1 MTILGIHDGHNA
13 SAALMTNGKIQ
24 MVVQEERVTK
34 EKNRSGFPAR
44 AIELI
49 LKTHGI
55 SAPQIDKIGMNGA
68 YMPKDMNRQQIL
80 EYYDSLCRGSLLSA
94 SLLKN
99 RLKNIPAIARPFEQ
113 RNRDA
118 RRANLKNMNLDAAR
132 AEFIDHHLLHAS
144 SAYYGCGNFE
154 DDILVLTNDG
164 AGDRICATVNIG
176 SKGKLKRIAEV
187 HENHSVG
194 ILYAV
199 FTFLTG
205 MVPLEHEYKLMGMA
219 PYADKKGTRK
229 IADLFWNM
237 FEFAEDGLTWQF
249 KAGYSV
255 FASIRMFKE
264 FMYLKRFDHL
274 MGGLQLFIEEF
285 MTRWVAAAVKK
296 TGIRKIALAGG
307 TFMNVKA
314 NQKIMNMDAV
324 ESIFVFP
331 SSGDESNAIGAC
343 YYLAATNGM
352 LNKLTP
358 LQDIYWGISYSNE
371 DIKSRFDRYK
381 FSKHRYKIDYIEDI
395 EKKVSSLLKDGHVV
409 ARFKGKEEFGARS
422 LGNRALLANPSKPD
436 VIKEINEMIKNRD
449 FWMPFASS
457 VIDYD
462 LARYVKINGKNSP
475 HYMIMT
481 YDTTADA
488 SDLEGGRHPYDK
500 TIRPQL
506 VTRAHNPSYWSLI
519 DEFKKQTGI
528 GGLVNTSL
536 NLHGLPLVHE
546 PEDAFHIL
554 EESRLKFLASEN
566 YLIEKLDY

>member
-13 SAALMTNGKIQ
+13 SAALMTDGKIQ

-34 EKNRSGFPAR
+34 EKNRSGFPSR

-55 SAPQIDKIGMNGA
+55 TAEQVDKIGMNGA

-80 EYYDSLCRGSLLSA
+80 GYYDSLCRSSLLSA

-99 RLKNIPAIARPFEQ
+99 RLKNIPVIARPFEQ

-118 RRANLKNMNLDAAR
+118 RLANLRKNDLDASS

-144 SAYYGCGNFE
+144 SAYYGFGNFE

-237 FEFAEDGLTWQF
+237 FEFSDDGLTWKF

-255 FASIRMFKE
+255 FASMRMFRN

-285 MTRWVAAAVKK
+285 MTRWVEAAVKK

-314 NQKIMNMDAV
+314 NQKIMNMDTID
-324 ESIFVFP
+324 SIFIFP

-343 YYLAATNGM
+343 YYLAAKHGM
-352 LNKLTP
+352 LKSMTP

-371 DIKSRFDRYK
+371 DIKTRFDQYK
-381 FSKHRYKIDYIEDI
+381 FSKYGYKIEYVEAI
-395 EKKVSSLLKDGHVV
+395 EKKVSSLLKDGYVV

-462 LARYVKINGKNSP
+462 LPRYVKVNAKNSP

-481 YDTTADA
+481 YDTTPAA

-506 VTRAHNPSYWSLI
+506 VTRDHNPSYWSLI

-554 EESRLKFLASEN
+554 EESRLKFLAAEN
-566 YLIEKLDY
+566 YLIEKLD